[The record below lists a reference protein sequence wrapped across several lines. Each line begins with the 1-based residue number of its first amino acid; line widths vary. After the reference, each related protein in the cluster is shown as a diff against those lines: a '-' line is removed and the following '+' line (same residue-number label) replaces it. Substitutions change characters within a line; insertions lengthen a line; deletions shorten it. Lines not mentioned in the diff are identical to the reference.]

1 MPEEYRVKDF
11 VITTEDIK
19 LAKSL
24 VTRPVEITR
33 FMTEAS
39 RGPLQDTSK
48 QEIDLDRA
56 SSIAISQD
64 EFAANLRSKK
74 IRKRIEWFS
83 GEDPCC
89 NCANLKL
96 KLKILTKC
104 QIAVFVVW
112 LLVLVASTLLVLG
125 WFHHVMTEV

>member
-1 MPEEYRVKDF
+1 M
-11 VITTEDIK
+11 
-19 LAKSL
+19 A
-24 VTRPVEITR
+24 
-33 FMTEAS
+33 EAGK
-39 RGPLQDTSK
+39 GPLLDTTK

-56 SSIAISQD
+56 SSIAFSQD

-74 IRKRIEWFS
+74 LRKRIEWFS

-104 QIAVFVVW
+104 QIAVVVLW
-112 LLVLVASTLLVLG
+112 LLILVASTLLVLG
-125 WFHHVMTEV
+125 WFHYVMTEV